1 MNSVFKVMFKIWLLE
16 EMILWVS
23 NVFYVYLTRY
33 LILVFWR
40 QWPILVLVLVLV

>member
-23 NVFYVYLTRY
+23 NVFLCLFDPLSSFGFLET
-33 LILVFWR
+33 
-40 QWPILVLVLVLV
+40 WPILVLVLV